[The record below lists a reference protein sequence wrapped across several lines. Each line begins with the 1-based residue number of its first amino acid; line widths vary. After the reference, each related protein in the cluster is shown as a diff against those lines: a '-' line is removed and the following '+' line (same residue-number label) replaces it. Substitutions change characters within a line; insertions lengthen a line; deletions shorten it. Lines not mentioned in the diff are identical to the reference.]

1 MLTTPGVGAS
11 GNELAGLASLT
22 AESLF
27 EKQRSFRT
35 NDVARA
41 RADIERVFFRH
52 SLSRAQ
58 GEDSLQFCHRG
69 ARLWRTSFNYI
80 CYGSDVQ
87 VSADYVDRDQFVAV
101 IPLSGQ
107 AEVDYLGR
115 KGPIA
120 RGQYV
125 VLDPMAPFRFRM
137 SADHC
142 HLAIG
147 VPASLFRDRSG
158 AASTTRS
165 SGLHAWTCGPRTLEE
180 AGGGLIDYIAYL
192 CKQLDQP
199 ATHLSAPAVAR
210 SVEESFLTMLFASL
224 RREAVG
230 VINSSETSAP
240 NTVPAYVKRAEAF
253 LLSNLTEDVRLQDVV
268 AAVGVPTRTLYNG
281 FQRFRGIGPMQWLRI
296 QRLERSRSELADPTD
311 DALTV
316 TEVAN
321 RYGASN
327 FGRFARAYLEH
338 FGELPSETLRR
349 ARSLKI

>member
-1 MLTTPGVGAS
+1 MLNTPGVSAS
-11 GNELAGLASLT
+11 GSGLAGLASLT

-27 EKQRSFRT
+27 EKQRTFRT

-52 SLSRAQ
+52 SLSRAL

-80 CYGSDVQ
+80 RYGSDVQ
-87 VSADYVDRDQFVAV
+87 VSVDYVDRDQFIAV

-115 KGPIA
+115 MRPIA

-147 VPASLFRDRSG
+147 VPAALFRERSG
-158 AASTTRS
+158 ASTTSS

-180 AGGGLIDYIAYL
+180 AGGALIDYIAYL

-199 ATHLSAPAVAR
+199 VTHLSAPAVAR
-210 SVEESFLTMLFASL
+210 SVEDSFLTMLFASL

-230 VINSSETSAP
+230 VGCSSEGATLS
-240 NTVPAYVKRAEAF
+240 TVPACVKRAEAF
-253 LLSNLTEDVRLQDVV
+253 LLSHLTEDLRLEDIV
-268 AAVGVPTRTLYNG
+268 AAAGVPTRTLYNG
-281 FQRFRGIGPMQWLRI
+281 FQRFRGTGPMQWLRI
-296 QRLERSRSELADPTD
+296 QRLERSRLDLAEATD

-316 TEVAN
+316 TEVAT

-327 FGRFARAYLEH
+327 VGRFARAYLEH